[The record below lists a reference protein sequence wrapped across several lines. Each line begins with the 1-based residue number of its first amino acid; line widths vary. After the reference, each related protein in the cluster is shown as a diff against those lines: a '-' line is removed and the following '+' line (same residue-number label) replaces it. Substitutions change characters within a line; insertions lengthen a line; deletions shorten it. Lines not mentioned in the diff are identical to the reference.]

1 MSVEITKRFATKENA
16 KEYMDE
22 LIYELESQLEENKDF
37 GDWFACE
44 DIVNDIGMVG
54 CVKGLIDMMMQRRIK
69 YEI

>member
-37 GDWFACE
+37 GDWYACE
-44 DIVNDIGMVG
+44 EIEDDISRVEY
-54 CVKGLIDMMMQRRIK
+54 VKNLIDRMM
-69 YEI
+69 